1 VLTAPK
7 DGYYAIYHG
16 WYAAKSSLDTKSPAE
31 RSEEAVTVGYN
42 GTANTKWKNT
52 IDTGNIDHSTEMKS
66 NDPVSM
72 KYKSTPHLVV
82 SCSTPINGIGDNDN
96 PTFILAELQRTID
109 PFKATNN
116 PELNKYE
123 LQWIRCGDS
132 VELTKDSNDDA
143 EPAIVQY
150 MQGDCYMQ
158 RYDCLKTYPFTNE
171 DINSIAINNITEYS
185 FYKCDFKSIKK
196 LDILNHSNILMFEN
210 CILNNYEFIKE
221 DFDNLEVLC
230 ISYPVH
236 NDEVDLMKIESI
248 NLKEL
253 YLEKCIV
260 SNF

>member
-1 VLTAPK
+1 MIKNKNLEIYLSNYYGKNIKEISKEELTSLEE
-7 DGYYAIYHG
+7 I
-16 WYAAKSSLDTKSPAE
+16 SLDGLNIENEYEIINFKEITDTFPNLK
-31 RSEEAVTVGYN
+31 
-42 GTANTKWKNT
+42 KMT
-52 IDTGNIDHSTEMKS
+52 IS
-66 NDPVSM
+66 NYV
-72 KYKSTPHLVV
+72 
-82 SCSTPINGIGDNDN
+82 
-96 PTFILAELQRTID
+96 
-109 PFKATNN
+109 
-116 PELNKYE
+116 
-123 LQWIRCGDS
+123 
-132 VELTKDSNDDA
+132 
-143 EPAIVQY
+143 
-150 MQGDCYMQ
+150 
-158 RYDCLKTYPFTNE
+158 FTNE

-260 SNF
+260 SNFKAITKFQDLEFINIHETDINKDELFQFANLVKLEAIVVDEMYLDNEIKDIMKENEIEIVNI

>member
-1 VLTAPK
+1 MNNKNLEIYLSNYYGKNIKEISKEELTSLEE
-7 DGYYAIYHG
+7 I
-16 WYAAKSSLDTKSPAE
+16 SLDGLNIENEYEIINFKEITDTFPNLK
-31 RSEEAVTVGYN
+31 
-42 GTANTKWKNT
+42 KMT
-52 IDTGNIDHSTEMKS
+52 IS
-66 NDPVSM
+66 NYV
-72 KYKSTPHLVV
+72 
-82 SCSTPINGIGDNDN
+82 
-96 PTFILAELQRTID
+96 
-109 PFKATNN
+109 
-116 PELNKYE
+116 
-123 LQWIRCGDS
+123 
-132 VELTKDSNDDA
+132 
-143 EPAIVQY
+143 
-150 MQGDCYMQ
+150 
-158 RYDCLKTYPFTNE
+158 FTNE

-260 SNF
+260 SNFKAITKFQDLEFINIHETDINKDELFQFANLVKLEAIVVDEMYLDNEIKDIMKENEIEIVNI

>member
-1 VLTAPK
+1 MIKNKNLEIYLSNYYGKNIKEISKEELTSLEE
-7 DGYYAIYHG
+7 I
-16 WYAAKSSLDTKSPAE
+16 SLDGLNIENEYEIINFKEITDTFPNLK
-31 RSEEAVTVGYN
+31 
-42 GTANTKWKNT
+42 KMT
-52 IDTGNIDHSTEMKS
+52 IS
-66 NDPVSM
+66 NYV
-72 KYKSTPHLVV
+72 
-82 SCSTPINGIGDNDN
+82 
-96 PTFILAELQRTID
+96 
-109 PFKATNN
+109 
-116 PELNKYE
+116 
-123 LQWIRCGDS
+123 
-132 VELTKDSNDDA
+132 
-143 EPAIVQY
+143 
-150 MQGDCYMQ
+150 
-158 RYDCLKTYPFTNE
+158 FTNE

-260 SNF
+260 SNFKAITKFQDLEFINIHETDINKDELFQFAYLVKLEAIVVDEMYLDNEIKDIMKENEIEIVNI